1 MRTNIYTSESNLNH
15 RTGAEHPERPARLA
29 VILDLLREEPFSRLP
44 IIEAKSASLEAL
56 SCAHSIDYVNRIRE
70 LIPKQGL
77 YDLDGEVILSSGTW
91 DAALHAVGAVCQ
103 AVGDVTSDVC
113 RRAFCAVR
121 PPGHH
126 ATRDKAMGFCIF
138 ANALIGARF
147 AQKHCS
153 IKKVVI
159 IDFDVHHGN
168 GTQSMATEAQD
179 ILFISSH
186 QYPLWPGTGAS
197 DENVADRVINLPLAP
212 FSSGQDMR
220 RVYENIAFPAI
231 DLFAP
236 ELVIISAGFDAH
248 ERDPLAQLQWNEND
262 YAWLTEKIS
271 ELSLKHAKGRIISCL
286 EGGYDLDALKS
297 SVAVHLRALADL

>member
-1 MRTNIYTSESNLNH
+1 MRTNIYTSESNLSH
-15 RTGAEHPERPARLA
+15 HTGAEHPERPARLA
-29 VILDLLREEPFSRLP
+29 VIFELLKEEPFSRLP
-44 IIEAKSASLEAL
+44 IIEAKSASLEIL
-56 SCAHSIDYVNRIRE
+56 SYAHSDEYVNRIRE

-77 YDLDGEVILSSGTW
+77 YDLDGEVVLSPGTW

-103 AVGDVTSDVC
+103 AVVDVTSDRC
-113 RRAFCAVR
+113 KRAFCAVR

-138 ANALIGARF
+138 ANAFIGARF
-147 AQKHCS
+147 AQKHCG

-168 GTQSMATEAQD
+168 GTQSMTTDAQD

-197 DENVADRVINLPLAP
+197 AENVTDKVINLALAP
-212 FSSGQDMR
+212 FSSGQEMR
-220 RVYENIAFPAI
+220 SLYENIAFPAI

-236 ELVIISAGFDAH
+236 ELVIISSGFDAH
-248 ERDPLAQLQWNEND
+248 ERDPLAQLQWSEAD
-262 YAWLTEKIS
+262 YVWLTEKIS
-271 ELSLKHAKGRIISCL
+271 ELSLKHAKGRIVSCL

-297 SVAVHLRALADL
+297 SVAVHLRSLADL